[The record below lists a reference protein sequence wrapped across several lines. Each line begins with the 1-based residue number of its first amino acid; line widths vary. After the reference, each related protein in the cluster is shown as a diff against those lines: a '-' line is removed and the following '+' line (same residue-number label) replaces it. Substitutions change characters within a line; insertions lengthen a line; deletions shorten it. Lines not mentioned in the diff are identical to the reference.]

1 MRYCTALRFNHCVT
15 LGKITLR
22 KSPRFR
28 FINIENRFMSGK
40 ALSSTKTTKNIS
52 SSRVTGV
59 ASVDEHN
66 LRTQAWVKNRKPSS
80 GLMHAIAQWCKS
92 IVFSRPVGLEE
103 EVETLT
109 DADAALSGGKSIATP
124 LVLMLTLVILV
135 IGLIFAT
142 FTLRT
147 DYQARSSQNILQ
159 LDAVMDIAQ
168 SLAAEAVMSKDS
180 RQAATVIESI
190 NKITPLSYARIARL
204 DGEAIGEFRRVN
216 GVAYAKIIA
225 DGDEQYLSESLFVSG
240 KRVGELVVIPD
251 SSQVPW
257 IAKSIIP
264 KLAIILLLSLAAFFL
279 LCAAAGQRFIR
290 IPLLQLAKNL
300 RQTGGAGQ
308 QLSISHLKGHKDN
321 ELGSIVRSANVLVGH
336 LNNRQKVVE
345 QREHE
350 LAVILDANPHP
361 LFAINEARNIIFC
374 NDATSEFFSIES
386 EDLEGKTVSD
396 LLGERRDKECLEL
409 YNEVDL
415 VFTSKDTRTIPNM
428 SWTDARSQER
438 IVQLTLTY
446 FALYDHPSVLISS
459 TDITDRVKA
468 EARVEKLAY
477 FDDLTDLPNRNNVND
492 KLAEDIAYAREKS
505 LYGAAV
511 FIDLDEFKR
520 INDSRGHSIGDELLR
535 LTAMRIGKNIRQSET
550 LARLGGD
557 EFILSVPELSA
568 DAEDAR
574 KKASDLAARLLTLI
588 KQPVSLNGEE
598 FIVSASIG
606 IALYHDEET
615 VEELLQQA
623 DTAMYQAK
631 RKGRDHFQIFEP
643 YMAEENRRLVELEN
657 EIRSAIAN
665 EDFTFYLQP
674 LFNASDVS
682 LASGEALIRWEHPDR
697 GLIMPG
703 EFIEFLETS
712 SMINPVG
719 DFILEKV
726 CQFICVHS
734 KTLPQGT
741 RIAVN
746 IAAKQFHNANFVS
759 AVEALLQ
766 KYHLSGSRLE
776 FEITESTALV
786 NIEDAIAKMKHLRT
800 LGISFSLDDFGTGYS
815 SLSYLKRLP
824 VDKIKIDRSFIRDLH
839 TDKKDM
845 ALVSSIINIANSMN
859 LQVVAEG
866 VETQEQVDWL
876 AEFDD
881 VILQGFHFSR
891 PIKQPDF
898 AARYLH

>member
-1 MRYCTALRFNHCVT
+1 MLADLEHTDQKESVAAPLLKLMAVSLLVTSMIFAVFILYTDYSTRTSQAGLSLRAA
-15 LGKITLR
+15 IT
-22 KSPRFR
+22 
-28 FINIENRFMSGK
+28 M
-40 ALSSTKTTKNIS
+40 A
-52 SSRVTGV
+52 
-59 ASVDEHN
+59 VDP
-66 LRTQAWVKNRKPSS
+66 A
-80 GLMHAIAQWCKS
+80 
-92 IVFSRPVGLEE
+92 
-103 EVETLT
+103 
-109 DADAALSGGKSIATP
+109 ADAVQNMDVRQAEKVIASIRSTTP
-124 LVLMLTLVILV
+124 L
-135 IGLIFAT
+135 A
-142 FTLRT
+142 
-147 DYQARSSQNILQ
+147 
-159 LDAVMDIAQ
+159 
-168 SLAAEAVMSKDS
+168 
-180 RQAATVIESI
+180 
-190 NKITPLSYARIARL
+190 YARIARMNGDAL
-204 DGEAIGEFRRVN
+204 KEFHSNVH
-216 GVAYAKIIA
+216 KPS
-225 DGDEQYLSESLFVSG
+225 GDFTSSSDAFSEMLFVSG
-240 KRVGELVVIPD
+240 KRVGELTVVPAPTNVAYITY
-251 SSQVPW
+251 
-257 IAKSIIP
+257 SILP
-264 KLAIILLLSLAAFFL
+264 KLAAIFALSISTFVLLAFV
-279 LCAAAGQRFIR
+279 ASKRFIGA
-290 IPLLQLAKNL
+290 PLLQLAKNL
-300 RQTGGAGQ
+300 RQSGSAGRQ
-308 QLSISHLKGHKDN
+308 VNIDHIKGHSDN

-336 LNNRQKVVE
+336 LNSRQKVVE

-361 LFAINEARNIIFC
+361 LFAVNEQFSIIFC
-374 NDATSEFFSIES
+374 NDATSEFFGLNAR
-386 EDLEGKTVSD
+386 DLEKRTIAD
-396 LLGERRDKECLEL
+396 LLGERRSKECSELEHAL
-409 YNEVDL
+409 KR
-415 VFTSKDTRTIPNM
+415 VFDSEQTTTIPTM
-428 SWTDARSQER
+428 SWTNTRNEQR
-438 IVQLTLTY
+438 IMQLTLTC
-446 FALYDHPSVLISS
+446 FSLYDHPSVLISS
-459 TDITDRVKA
+459 TDITDRVNA

-477 FDDLTDLPNRNNVND
+477 YDDLTNLPNRNNVNE
-492 KLAEDIAYAREKS
+492 KLAEDIEHARENA
-505 LYGAAV
+505 LIGAAV

-535 LTAMRIGKNIRQSET
+535 LTAMRIGKNIRKSET

-557 EFILSVPELSA
+557 EFILSIPELSSDYD
-568 DAEDAR
+568 DAC
-574 KKASDLAARLLTLI
+574 KKASDLADRLLTLI

-606 IALYHDEET
+606 IALYKDEET
-615 VEELLQQA
+615 VEELLQHA

-665 EDFTFYLQP
+665 ENFTFYLQP

-734 KTLPQGT
+734 KTLPSGT

-746 IAAKQFHNANFVS
+746 IAAKQFHNPNFVTQ
-759 AVEALLQ
+759 VGALLQ
-766 KYHLSGSRLE
+766 KYHLSGARLE

-786 NIEDAIAKMKHLRT
+786 NIEDAIQKMSELKA

-839 TDKKDM
+839 TDEKDM
-845 ALVSSIINIANSMN
+845 AMVASIISIANSMD

-881 VILQGFHFSR
+881 VILQGFHFSKA
-891 PIKQPDF
+891 IAQPDF